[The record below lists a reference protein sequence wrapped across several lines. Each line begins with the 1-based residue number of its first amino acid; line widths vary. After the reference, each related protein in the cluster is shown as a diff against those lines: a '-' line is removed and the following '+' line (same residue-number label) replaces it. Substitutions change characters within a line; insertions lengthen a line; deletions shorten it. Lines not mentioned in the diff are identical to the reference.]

1 MEFDLDYPE
10 GIAVDWVAHNLYW
23 ADMGL
28 KRLEVS
34 RLDGSSRRV
43 LLWRGLDDPRSLALD
58 PSHRWMY
65 WSDWGKVSRIE
76 RAALDGSQR
85 TRLITKIGRANS
97 LTIDHVD
104 RRLYWTDIDSSL
116 IESSDMSGAYHPR
129 KPSRILHVSRH
140 AFCAL
145 NGRASGR
152 APSNNL
158 CSCSR

>member
-58 PSHRWMY
+58 PSHRYADLGMK
-65 WSDWGKVSRIE
+65 S
-76 RAALDGSQR
+76 
-85 TRLITKIGRANS
+85 ITTLGFLAN
-97 LTIDHVD
+97 
-104 RRLYWTDIDSSL
+104 
-116 IESSDMSGAYHPR
+116 E
-129 KPSRILHVSRH
+129 
-140 AFCAL
+140 
-145 NGRASGR
+145 
-152 APSNNL
+152 
-158 CSCSR
+158 